1 MILIR
6 PEARRAVARWRE
18 ALFGLAVTG
27 VGVWW
32 MLISYGLVFWISG
45 VISLAGLA
53 MVAAGVQQG
62 RFRTMAGGPGVV
74 RIDEGQIGYFGPF
87 TGGAVALS
95 EISRLTLDPN
105 VTPPSWRLSQIGQPD
120 LLIPLNAEGADA
132 LFDVFAALPGIS
144 TSKLV
149 SEVQRAVSGQKSAP
163 VIIWQRRQLW
173 LH

>member
-1 MILIR
+1 MIGVR
-6 PEARRAVARWRE
+6 AEARRAIARWRE
-18 ALFGLAVTG
+18 ALLGAVVAAIGL
-27 VGVWW
+27 WL
-32 MLISYGLVFWISG
+32 MLISYGLVFWIS
-45 VISLAGLA
+45 VAILLAGIA
-53 MVAAGVQQG
+53 MAAAGIQRG
-62 RFRTMAGGPGVV
+62 RFRTLAGGPGVV

-95 EISRLTLDPN
+95 EITRLTLDPKL
-105 VTPPSWRLSQIGQPD
+105 TPPSWKLSQIGQPD

-149 SEVQRAVSGQKSAP
+149 AQVQRATSGQQGAA
-163 VIIWQRRQLW
+163 VTIWHRQQRW